1 MKLYVDDE
9 PMLLSVADLED
20 YERTLDFRDGVLR
33 REIIW
38 RTPGGKR
45 VQVSSTRMVSF
56 TQRHL
61 AIMTFEVTMLDD
73 DAPVVI
79 SSQTLNRQ
87 DGRDEYHVRSA
98 AMGGGVDPRK
108 AEAFD
113 RGCSSRRALVR
124 PNTDHPGLALR
135 QLQDDHRRRHRPRHH
150 HRQRLP
156 DLHQRRGRHRQDGLP
171 GAGQGRPAD
180 PGHQDVAYHTS
191 RGVPIRELVDRCRRT
206 LDRVLEHGIDAE
218 FAAQRQW
225 LDAYWERSDVVV
237 HGQPALQQAVRWNLF
252 QVAQATARAE
262 QSGVPAKG
270 VTGSGYSGHYF
281 WDTEIYVLPFLTY
294 TSPQMARSALR
305 FRYNML
311 DAARRRA
318 AELAQSG
325 ALFPWRTVNGEEA
338 SAYYAAG
345 TAQYH
350 IDADIAYALCKYVD
364 GQRRPGVHEPRGRG
378 PADRDRAD
386 VGRPRASGGSTAAA
400 RTFHVHGVTGPDEY
414 TTVVNDNLF
423 TNVMAR
429 YNLQPGRQGDAAAAQ
444 RPAQGLPAGGRPA
457 GRSTGRGR
465 GVERLRRRHGHPVR
479 RGRPGSTRRTPT
491 SWTARCGTWPTRRR
505 RSGRCCCTTT
515 RW

>member
-1 MKLYVDDE
+1 MVY
-9 PMLLSVADLED
+9 
-20 YERTLDFRDGVLR
+20 
-33 REIIW
+33 
-38 RTPGGKR
+38 R
-45 VQVSSTRMVSF
+45 VQ
-56 TQRHL
+56 
-61 AIMTFEVTMLDD
+61 A
-73 DAPVVI
+73 
-79 SSQTLNRQ
+79 
-87 DGRDEYHVRSA
+87 
-98 AMGGGVDPRK
+98 K
-108 AEAFD
+108 
-113 RGCSSRRALVR
+113 
-124 PNTDHPGLALR
+124 
-135 QLQDDHRRRHRPRHH
+135 
-150 HRQRLP
+150 
-156 DLHQRRGRHRQDGLP
+156 
-171 GAGQGRPAD
+171 AGQPIKVIKT
-180 PGHQDVAYHTS
+180 VAYHTS
-191 RGVPIRELVDRCRRT
+191 RGVPTRELVDRCRRT
-206 LDRVLEHGIDAE
+206 LDRVLEYGIEAE
-218 FAAQRQW
+218 FAAQRSW

-350 IDADIAYALCKYVD
+350 IDADIVYALSKYV
-364 GQRRPGVHEPRGRG
+364 
-378 PADRDRAD
+378 
-386 VGRPRASGGSTAAA
+386 RASGDQEFMNREGVDLLIETARMWADLGFWREHKA
-400 RTFHVHGVTGPDEY
+400 GRTFHVHGVTGPDEY

-429 YNLQPGRQGDAAAAQ
+429 YNLRPGGQGDAAAAQ
-444 RPAQGLPAGGRPA
+444 RTCPRRTSGWWPGWT
-457 GRSTGRGR
+457 STGARSRSGAPAPTPWPSR
-465 GVERLRRRHGHPVR
+465 TTRS
-479 RGRPGSTRRTPT
+479 PGSTRRTRT
-491 SWTARCGTWPTRRR
+491 SWTGRSGTWPTRRR
-505 RSGRCCCTTT
+505 RSARCCCTTT